1 MINRRSS
8 ARRDFVKSEAGR
20 AAASCRWGC
29 RPGHAVRHLPGPAG
43 HLHHAFVQAEAGPE
57 LKRGLGKQIG
67 IFGSILAGLR
77 LSAVT
82 GYLVLRRAKYR

>member
-1 MINRRSS
+1 M
-8 ARRDFVKSEAGR
+8 G
-20 AAASCRWGC
+20 
-29 RPGHAVRHLPGPAG
+29 AVALAMLFANLPGPAG

-67 IFGSILAGLR
+67 IFGGILAGSLF
-77 LSAVT
+77 SAVT

>member
-1 MINRRSS
+1 MIKRPTP
-8 ARRDFVKSEAGR
+8 ALRDFLKSEAGGGR
-20 AAASCRWGC
+20 LAMLFAN
-29 RPGHAVRHLPGPAG
+29 LPGPAG
-43 HLHHAFVQAEAGPE
+43 APPSCLRSCG
-57 LKRGLGKQIG
+57 LKGGLGKQIG